1 MTKRKQVLIAWLRDA
16 HAMEQT
22 SVDTLDRLAD
32 RLSRFPELALKFREH
47 WRESVSQVE
56 DIETCLKNLG
66 SDTSTFKDIARR
78 FLGITQAY
86 AVELVPDEVVKDCL
100 AAYTSRHFEIATY
113 VSLGAAA
120 LTLEEPA
127 VARMCEEHL
136 QQERAMANWLEQQL
150 PEVTLEYLR
159 P

>member
-1 MTKRKQVLIAWLRDA
+1 MTSKKQVLIAWLRDV

-22 SVDTLDRLAD
+22 SVDTLDRLAQ
-32 RLSRFPELALKFREH
+32 RLTRFPELALKFREH
-47 WRESVSQVE
+47 WRESLGQVE

-66 SDTSTFKDIARR
+66 SDTSTFKDLARR

-100 AAYTSRHFEIATY
+100 TTYTSRHFEIAAY
-113 VSLGAAA
+113 ISLGAAA

-136 QQERAMANWLEQQL
+136 QQERAMASWLEQQI
-150 PEVTLEYLR
+150 PQVTLEYLR

>member
-22 SVDTLDRLAD
+22 SVDTLDRLAE

-47 WRESVSQVE
+47 WRESMGQVE

-66 SDTSTFKDIARR
+66 SDTSTFKDLARR

-86 AVELVPDEVVKDCL
+86 AVELTPDEVVKDCL
-100 AAYTSRHFEIATY
+100 ATYASRHFEIATY
-113 VSLGAAA
+113 VALGAAA
-120 LTLEEPA
+120 LALEEPA

-136 QQERAMANWLEQQL
+136 QQERAMAAWLEQQI
-150 PEVTLEYLR
+150 PQVTLDYLR